1 MFCLVFFFFKQK
13 PAYEMRISDW
23 SSDVCSSDLGA
34 RVTADR
40 IFLIERLVSNLRVRR
55 KNERLGEV
63 ERGLG
68 HEVDHAA
75 DALRVEVGGLRL
87 GHLDAIEQLPRD
99 DVERQAAGVAVGIA
113 ELEAVEE
120 YVVEFRRVAADRYN
134 ASHPPSELEDRQ

>member
-1 MFCLVFFFFKQK
+1 
-13 PAYEMRISDW
+13 MRISDW
-23 SSDVCSSDLGA
+23 SSDVCSSDLTELLVAAETAAGA

-75 DALRVEVGGLRL
+75 DALRVAVGGLRL

-99 DVERQAAGVAVGIA
+99 DVERS
-113 ELEAVEE
+113 EE
-120 YVVEFRRVAADRYN
+120 
-134 ASHPPSELEDRQ
+134 HTSELQSLMRNSYAVLCL